1 MGRDSGLGAEPER
14 RLTGVAD
21 WMQLSRGGG
30 EEVGGEISEET
41 KPARWS
47 FAAM

>member
-1 MGRDSGLGAEPER
+1 MGWDSGLGAEPER

-21 WMQLSRGGG
+21 WKQLSRGGG
-30 EEVGGEISEET
+30 EVGGERSGES
-41 KPARWS
+41 KPAGWS